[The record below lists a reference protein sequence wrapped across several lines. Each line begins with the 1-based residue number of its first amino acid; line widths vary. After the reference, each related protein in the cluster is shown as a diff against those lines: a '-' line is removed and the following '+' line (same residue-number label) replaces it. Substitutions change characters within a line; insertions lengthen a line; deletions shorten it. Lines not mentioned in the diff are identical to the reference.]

1 MVSNSSHK
9 MPYIG
14 CKVSVVSK
22 LGIRYEGV
30 LYSVDCT
37 QASILLVKVRS
48 FGTEDRPSSRQVPA
62 RPDTV
67 YDSIT
72 FRAVDI
78 RDLVVCDDQPSES
91 LMKIEEQSL
100 SQATTV
106 SQAGSMSY
114 FPPAKPNNN
123 RRSRDY
129 QGVKEQQPRNYSRPS
144 APTMRQQRL
153 MFDNDYDFEE
163 ANTEFLKSLS
173 QIGASLDK
181 ITLHGDS
188 VEKVVKEEPVM
199 EKCYDKNKSFFDHI
213 SSEIRDKENGKSF
226 RTHWRKE
233 SLINRETFGQSTVNR
248 NPLTRRTFGG
258 AREYHG
264 SNVRRGM
271 GRPGMT
277 VRPREWVSS
286 PFRYT
291 INRHGNAF

>member
-37 QASILLVKVRS
+37 QASILLVK
-48 FGTEDRPSSRQVPA
+48 
-62 RPDTV
+62 
-67 YDSIT
+67 
-72 FRAVDI
+72 
-78 RDLVVCDDQPSES
+78 
-91 LMKIEEQSL
+91 
-100 SQATTV
+100 
-106 SQAGSMSY
+106 
-114 FPPAKPNNN
+114 
-123 RRSRDY
+123 
-129 QGVKEQQPRNYSRPS
+129 
-144 APTMRQQRL
+144 
-153 MFDNDYDFEE
+153 
-163 ANTEFLKSLS
+163 
-173 QIGASLDK
+173 
-181 ITLHGDS
+181 GDS
-188 VEKVVKEEPVM
+188 VENVVKEERVM

-248 NPLTRRTFGG
+248 NPPSRRTFGG